1 MKPCARSMK
10 SCAPWWAMGTDCSS
24 CASASH
30 CSTGS
35 AQAHGNAA
43 PQSLARSQQLQRR
56 RRWLQLS
63 FFTVFLL
70 APAFNLLRF
79 DLTETQLWVLGFRWS
94 LGIGAFARGEATAVQ
109 TAWSIVW
116 RGILPVLA
124 LAIGFLTVAYHL
136 GRVYCGWLCP
146 HFSLV
151 ELLNDLLH
159 RASGKLSVWD
169 KSPTPR
175 AGRSADQRWWPV
187 FLAACL
193 VFGFLWAITLLT
205 YLLPPAM
212 VWSNLVHGTL
222 TANQARFLGIGTLV
236 FTLEFTLAR
245 HLFCRFGCAVGLFQ
259 SVAWMA
265 NPKAMVVSFNRS
277 RARECKTCEVMPLRR
292 LPARP
297 ATLPFA
303 PVVAGT
309 HPAPSRSSAC
319 DHACPMRLNPRN
331 IKRMM
336 FACVQCGQCLSACDT
351 TQTHQG
357 RTPTL
362 EWKVG
367 LDAVRETLR
376 HKREGDH

>member
-1 MKPCARSMK
+1 
-10 SCAPWWAMGTDCSS
+10 MGTDCSG
-24 CASASH
+24 
-30 CSTGS
+30 CSRATQCGTG
-35 AQAHGNAA
+35 AA
-43 PQSLARSQQLQRR
+43 PSYRPLAPTQVLQRR

-63 FFTVFLL
+63 FFAVFLV
-70 APAFNLLRF
+70 APALNLLRF

-94 LGIGAFARGEATAVQ
+94 LGIDAFVRGEATAAQ

-124 LAIGFLTVAYHL
+124 LVFGFLAVAYHY
-136 GRVYCGWLCP
+136 GRLYCGWLCP

-159 RASGKLSVWD
+159 RATGKLSVWD
-169 KSPTPR
+169 KSVTPR
-175 AGRSADQRWWPV
+175 PGRSADKRWWPV
-187 FLAACL
+187 FLTACL

-212 VWSNLVHGTL
+212 VWGNLVQGTL
-222 TANQARFLGIGTLV
+222 TPNQARFLGIGTLV

-259 SVAWMA
+259 SLAWMA

-277 RARECKTCEVMPLRR
+277 RARECKTCEVMPPRSTLRSS
-292 LPARP
+292 PGAMAPPEAAAAARP
-297 ATLPFA
+297 PLPS
-303 PVVAGT
+303 G
-309 HPAPSRSSAC
+309 SAC
-319 DHACPMRLNPRN
+319 DHACPMRLTPRN

-336 FACVQCGQCLSACDT
+336 FACVQCGQCLSACDA

-367 LDAVRETLR
+367 LDAVRETMR
-376 HKREGDH
+376 HKREENH